1 MMISLIEHKSLK
13 EINFLLKKSIKA
25 LKTSSNKECL
35 TPSSKKDK
43 IEQNSSTR
51 ERKISPKS
59 RHNCHHPYYT
69 AKFIRKDLT
78 RTIPSH

>member
-51 ERKISPKS
+51 ERKISP
-59 RHNCHHPYYT
+59 
-69 AKFIRKDLT
+69 
-78 RTIPSH
+78 

>member
-1 MMISLIEHKSLK
+1 MISLIEHKSLK

-51 ERKISPKS
+51 EKTISLKS
-59 RHNCHHPYYT
+59 RHNSIMIIVIILIILLNLLGKT
-69 AKFIRKDLT
+69 
-78 RTIPSH
+78 

>member
-1 MMISLIEHKSLK
+1 MFYLKNPSKLLRLIY
-13 EINFLLKKSIKA
+13 
-25 LKTSSNKECL
+25 KECL

-51 ERKISPKS
+51 EKTISPKS